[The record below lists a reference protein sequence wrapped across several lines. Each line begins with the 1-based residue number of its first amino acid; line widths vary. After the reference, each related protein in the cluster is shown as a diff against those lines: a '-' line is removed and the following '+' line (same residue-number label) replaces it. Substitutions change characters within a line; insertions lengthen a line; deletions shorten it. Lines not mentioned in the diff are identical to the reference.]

1 MHNDVN
7 EQAMQATFSKA
18 LETNTNKS
26 RASHMSQKAVPTLCS
41 RLHLSVP
48 AEERLRRWG
57 CAVILLILADPSSSS
72 TGRMWFL

>member
-41 RLHLSVP
+41 RVHLSVP
-48 AEERLRRWG
+48 AEERLRR
-57 CAVILLILADPSSSS
+57 
-72 TGRMWFL
+72 